1 MNRFLFST
9 LLLFLFCACDY
20 SNKESTSIKNL
31 DKTKHS
37 EFNYPEYFNAFQDSL
52 SNRKDLIEVASLSY
66 TDNEGNAQQVKGF
79 VDKSFAIVKLMHEQS
94 FINGKIVKTSF
105 YYNGIEKNFS
115 QQEISVLKETRVILV
130 RRFRVIILKI
140 KSSTLELDFLMMQ

>member
-9 LLLFLFCACDY
+9 LLLFLFCGCDFC
-20 SNKESTSIKNL
+20 SKESTTTKNRH
-31 DKTKHS
+31 KTKRS
-37 EFNYPEYFNAFQDSL
+37 EFNYPESFDAFRDSL

-79 VDKSFAIVKLMHEQS
+79 VDKSFAIVKLIHEQS

-115 QQEISVLKETRVILV
+115 QQDYSQWT
-130 RRFRVIILKI
+130 F
-140 KSSTLELDFLMMQ
+140 